1 MRHRFLLGVLGLVG
15 TTSVG
20 HAASSADE
28 ISVHCD
34 PVSGLCF
41 RVDARDVSCGAR
53 TWVSPA
59 PAAAC
64 PAGEPGRHGRW
75 VRLDRG
81 PAGTTTS
88 NYCRYAWTSPS
99 GDAPEAPALAALR
112 DRAGPELAPDCEVI
126 ATSGGALDVSW
137 PELQRSFFE
146 QTDRVDPLPAG
157 AGPKTPVR
165 VEIVDS
171 AVTRRAPDGEPS
183 HGRLEHGRAMGLI
196 VRKLGCP
203 SPGAGCRADVAST
216 LALPLV
222 QTPAGVVR
230 DPTRGGTFGSFM
242 DLAAAID
249 DAVTDWRRN
258 APSYRLIIN
267 LSLGW
272 EPDHGGDYTSP
283 RQLSAPVRAVWSAIA
298 RARCLG
304 AAVVVAAGNR
314 VEGPDA
320 PTGPLYPAGWAA
332 KPAPSPSTCRA
343 LGAGGAASLPST
355 APLVFAI
362 GGVEPNDA
370 DLGMGRADAR
380 TELVAPA
387 AHAVVEDGHI
397 NRTTSPHTG
406 TSVAAAVTSAAAA
419 VVWSYRPGLT
429 ADEVMDAV
437 YAGGVDLGRSA
448 DVCLGGAA
456 CGRTAHR
463 VSMCGALR
471 EACGTGRGSC
481 PASLP
486 ACAPR
491 PSGHPAHPQTV
502 SLASLSLPA
511 PVSARNLVPIS
522 PVGWPCDGFLNAAHA
537 AVTNP
542 CPASQLP
549 APPTAAIV
557 TTQPDEPP
565 ACPHCALNP
574 TQMELY
580 VEIDSSFS
588 GVLTDPVLTVVV
600 DASIGDVR
608 YFDLS
613 AQLPVMVA
621 GDQALV
627 QDLDI
632 GASMF
637 ESATIEF
644 VVDGSYSNRSPV
656 MYWD

>member
-1 MRHRFLLGVLGLVG
+1 MRDRVLLGVVGLIGLVSDG
-15 TTSVG
+15 R
-20 HAASSADE
+20 AASSADE
-28 ISVHCD
+28 VSVHCD
-34 PVSGLCF
+34 AVSGLCF

-64 PAGEPGRHGRW
+64 PAGEPGVRGRW
-75 VRLDRG
+75 SFQGRG
-81 PAGTTTS
+81 PAGAATS
-88 NYCRYAWTSPS
+88 DLCRYAWESES
-99 GDAPEAPALAALR
+99 GDVPEALALAALR
-112 DRAGPELAPDCEVI
+112 DRAGPELAPDCEVV

-137 PELQRSFFE
+137 PELQRAFFE
-146 QTDRVDPLPAG
+146 QTDRVAPLPAG
-157 AGPKTPVR
+157 AAPSTPVR

-196 VRKLGCP
+196 VRRLGCP

-216 LALPLV
+216 LALPRI
-222 QTPAGVVR
+222 QTPRGVVR
-230 DPTRGGTFGSFM
+230 DPARGGTFGSFT

-249 DAVTDWRRN
+249 DAVTDWQRS
-258 APSYRLIIN
+258 AASHRLIIN

-272 EPDHGGDYTSP
+272 EPDHGGDYSTPS
-283 RQLSAPVRAVWSAIA
+283 QLSAPVRAVWSAIA

-304 AAVVVAAGNR
+304 AAVVSAAGNR
-314 VEGPDA
+314 IEGPDA
-320 PTGPLYPAGWAA
+320 PTGPLYPAAWAT
-332 KPAPSPSTCRA
+332 KPAPSPSICRA
-343 LGAGGAASLPST
+343 LGAGTAAPLPAR
-355 APLVFAI
+355 APLVFAV

-387 AHAVVEDGHI
+387 AHAVVEDG
-397 NRTTSPHTG
+397 RTQPTTSPHTG

-429 ADEVMDAV
+429 ADEVMDVV
-437 YAGGVDLGRSA
+437 YSGGVDLGRSA
-448 DVCLGGAA
+448 DVCVGGGV

-471 EACGTGRGSC
+471 EACGAGLGSC
-481 PASLP
+481 PATLP
-486 ACAPR
+486 ACV
-491 PSGHPAHPQTV
+491 PSSAGRVAHPRAV

-511 PVSARNLVPIS
+511 PVSARSLVPIS
-522 PVGWPCDGFLNAAHA
+522 PVGWPCNGYLNATHA

-549 APPTAAIV
+549 AAPGSAIV
-557 TTQPDEPP
+557 TTQTDKDPG
-565 ACPHCALNP
+565 CPHCALNP

-580 VEIDSSFS
+580 VEIDPSFV
-588 GVLTDPVLTVVV
+588 GVLTSPVLTVVV

-613 AQLPVMVA
+613 AQLPVMHA

-632 GASMF
+632 GSPTF
-637 ESATIEF
+637 ESATLEF

-656 MYWD
+656 MHWD